1 MAKKLFLF
9 VLALLMVIWLPGC
22 VSRQSDFLKTDME
35 LANTEWVGSSDNVE
49 GWKYHFNDD
58 ATEILDDFPFKKY
71 VKQKNGFKKIMG
83 VDTIQQWF
91 FDAGVEVKIKVE
103 NEVMTITEIEDD
115 ETTVM
120 TFTLKQE

>member
-71 VKQKNGFKKIMG
+71 VKQKNGFKKIRG
-83 VDTIQQWF
+83 VDTNQRWSYYTGI
-91 FDAGVEVKIKVE
+91 DVKIKVE

>member
-58 ATEILDDFPFKKY
+58 ATEILDDFP
-71 VKQKNGFKKIMG
+71 N
-83 VDTIQQWF
+83 QQWF

>member
-1 MAKKLFLF
+1 MLF
-9 VLALLMVIWLPGC
+9 
-22 VSRQSDFLKTDME
+22 RSDT
-35 LANTEWVGSSDNVE
+35 N
-49 GWKYHFNDD
+49 
-58 ATEILDDFPFKKY
+58 
-71 VKQKNGFKKIMG
+71 
-83 VDTIQQWF
+83 QQWF

>member
-22 VSRQSDFLKTDME
+22 VSRQGDFLKTDME

-49 GWKYHFNDD
+49 GRKYHFNDD

-83 VDTIQQWF
+83 VDTNQQWF

>member
-1 MAKKLFLF
+1 MAKKLFLS

-71 VKQKNGFKKIMG
+71 VKQKNGFKENNGRRYQSAM
-83 VDTIQQWF
+83 V